1 MFRIFPCVQFLK
13 ISPLPRLKKSCS
25 TDDGFLI
32 LIIDYLE
39 MHGLLQSF
47 GKIRTR
53 SCGIASIASYRS
65 RVPKFDSSRPIYS
78 IVSDYC
84 RANPNFSGLD
94 SLDSAHLQYF
104 STSPTSATSII
115 LLLSSLSPLHLR
127 NSPVLFS
134 LNFFPFLSFSFFF
147 CFFFR
152 EPFFPVDFYQKYIL
166 HVYVYIRSLFR
177 GGDIRPLDPRVKLTD
192 MRIIKEVLTV
202 RIWSRRAD
210 VVRRNSL

>member
-13 ISPLPRLKKSCS
+13 ISPLPRSKKSCS

-94 SLDSAHLQYF
+94 SFDSAHLQYF
-104 STSPTSATSII
+104 STSATSATSII

-147 CFFFR
+147 CFFL
-152 EPFFPVDFYQKYIL
+152 ENLFFQ
-166 HVYVYIRSLFR
+166 
-177 GGDIRPLDPRVKLTD
+177 
-192 MRIIKEVLTV
+192 
-202 RIWSRRAD
+202 
-210 VVRRNSL
+210 